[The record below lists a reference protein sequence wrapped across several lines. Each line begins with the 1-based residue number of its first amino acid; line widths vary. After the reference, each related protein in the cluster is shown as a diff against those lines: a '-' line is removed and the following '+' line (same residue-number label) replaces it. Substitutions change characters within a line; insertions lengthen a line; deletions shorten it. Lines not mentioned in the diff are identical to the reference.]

1 MAAIFLAQKTRWAK
15 VVLIIFFYHSQLK
28 MIMFFSP
35 NHSGVFV
42 GVTRT
47 FLGFIS
53 SISLDLTISQR
64 INNVSGIPNLMRV
77 YLESYKKKTWLLVNS
92 THWATAKKKK
102 NPLGYRRTCLI
113 WALAHGQ

>member
-1 MAAIFLAQKTRWAK
+1 VGQGRPDY
-15 VVLIIFFYHSQLK
+15 FFYHSQLK

-42 GVTRT
+42 GLTRT

-64 INNVSGIPNLMRV
+64 INNVSGIPNLTRV

-92 THWATAKKKK
+92 THWATAKKK